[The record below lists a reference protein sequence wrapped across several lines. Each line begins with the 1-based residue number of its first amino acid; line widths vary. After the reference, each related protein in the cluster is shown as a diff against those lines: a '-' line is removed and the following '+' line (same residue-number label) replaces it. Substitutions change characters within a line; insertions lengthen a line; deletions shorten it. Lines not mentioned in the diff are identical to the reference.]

1 MLRRKEV
8 LFQPPLI
15 NEKDLQAYR
24 EHSRR
29 TEFKNLVEKI
39 NPPKIASSSED
50 FFEHEIRDLWKN
62 LQDTR
67 RWIQK
72 AYAEL
77 AKLPKT
83 PRTFDEILATI
94 DPGRVNK
101 VKEKLKLVE
110 KIQER
115 RKQLAET
122 EEVCERSVQIRL
134 WAFIPVEQQCLKQLG
149 NLSEIVTERMGI
161 AAWMFKKRIQEFI
174 KEYWSESIQFRQSLR
189 VIAKSINNS
198 PALSMMSSKEI
209 VKLLETT
216 RRIDIQYRKKQQVV
230 ARLSRLGSFIGTIRT
245 AACQNCHKDAKDL
258 KSIFENL
265 ALKIKNRFAELLR
278 LLNESKKNENIRRLT
293 AIDELHRQKYVE
305 IFEWV
310 DVRTGNILAWIN
322 QTKKRTVN
330 VPIICTNLSE
340 LLCKQ
345 IPEIRQQIREHMM
358 VWSSYLGGKK
368 YSFLKRVLDREENL
382 QGCLLTLEGKAEEQ
396 HRRCLIVL
404 RAQAVLDVVWNSYG
418 LADSSNKL
426 NSICLLISLYSEGKV
441 LEEEDDEEEEEED
454 EQAVEDCAEREAKLS
469 SSGSGKQEDTEENPQ
484 KFDFDNNT
492 KKSELLDSDSPE
504 NIGSFGLDST
514 RKSELVDSDSN
525 SEISEITVSEITL
538 ESIPDL
544 GIPGSGSIIS
554 LDMSELCTPT
564 SDVQNPSP
572 ISASLWNES
581 VDQELHSP
589 TVSVDPSTVIVKFGS
604 DEEVDLTPS
613 VVDVDEELNR
623 LRRRVFE
630 LRIVERQLN
639 EERERNEW
647 FRNEN
652 HHLMQTNIRL
662 AAEIK
667 ELKQQQST
675 TLYSMAV

>member
-1 MLRRKEV
+1 MSRREEV

-15 NEKDLQAYR
+15 NVKDLQAYR
-24 EHSRR
+24 EDSRR
-29 TEFKNLVEKI
+29 SEFKNLVEKQ
-39 NPPKIASSSED
+39 NTSKLTFNSED
-50 FFEHEIRDLWKN
+50 YFEQEIRNLWKK

-83 PRTFDEILATI
+83 PKTFDEILATI

-101 VKEKLKLVE
+101 VKEKLKLVD

-115 RKQLAET
+115 RKQLAVT
-122 EEVCERSVQIRL
+122 EEVSERSVQIRL
-134 WAFIPVEQQCLKQLG
+134 WAFIPVEQQCVKKLA

-174 KEYWSESIQFRQSLR
+174 KEYWSESIRFRQLLR
-189 VIAKSINNS
+189 DIAKTINIS
-198 PALSMMSSKEI
+198 PAFSNMSSKEI
-209 VKLLETT
+209 VKVLEST
-216 RRIDIQYRKKQQVV
+216 RTIDIEYRMKQHVL
-230 ARLSRLGSFIGTIRT
+230 ARLSRLGTFIGTIHS
-245 AACQNCHKDAKDL
+245 AACQNCLKDAKDL

-265 ALKIKNRFAELLR
+265 AVKIKNRFTELLR
-278 LLNESKKNENIRRLT
+278 LLNEKKKDENIRRLT

-322 QTKKRTVN
+322 QTKKQTVN
-330 VPIICTNLSE
+330 VPIICSHLSE
-340 LLCKQ
+340 LLNKQ
-345 IPEIRQQIREHMM
+345 IPEVRQQIRENMT
-358 VWSSYLGGKK
+358 VWSSCLSGKK
-368 YSFLKRVLDREENL
+368 YGFMKRVLDREANL
-382 QGCLLTLEGKAEEQ
+382 QACLLTLEGKAEEQ
-396 HRRCLIVL
+396 HRRCLVVL
-404 RAQAVLDVVWNSYG
+404 RAQAVRDVVYNSYG
-418 LADSSNKL
+418 LADANNKL
-426 NSICLLISLYSEGKV
+426 SSICLLISLYSDGKI
-441 LEEEDDEEEEEED
+441 LEEDEEED
-454 EQAVEDCAEREAKLS
+454 EENVEDSAEREAKLS
-469 SSGSGKQEDTEENPQ
+469 SSGSGKQEDTEEISQ
-484 KFDFDNNT
+484 RFDLDGTRKSKLLYPNNE
-492 KKSELLDSDSPE
+492 KKSQTPAEY
-504 NIGSFGLDST
+504 ST

-525 SEISEITVSEITL
+525 SEISEFTEITID
-538 ESIPDL
+538 SVPDI
-544 GIPGSGSIIS
+544 GPTGSVIS
-554 LDMSELCTPT
+554 LDMSEICTAL
-564 SDVQNPSP
+564 SDNQTPSP
-572 ISASLWNES
+572 VSGSLWNES
-581 VDQELHSP
+581 LDLELQSP
-589 TVSVDPSTVIVKFGS
+589 TVSVDPSTVIVRFGS

-630 LRIVERQLN
+630 LRYVERQLN

-652 HHLMQTNIRL
+652 HHLMQTNNRL

-667 ELKQQQST
+667 QLKQQQST